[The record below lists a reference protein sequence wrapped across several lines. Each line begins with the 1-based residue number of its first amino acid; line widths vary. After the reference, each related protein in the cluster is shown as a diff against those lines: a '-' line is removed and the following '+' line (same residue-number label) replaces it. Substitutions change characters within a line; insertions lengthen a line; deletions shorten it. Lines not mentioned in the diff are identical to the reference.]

1 MLTARDGLR
10 RAPAVLLRFAGLFVV
25 FAMTTSVASDDAHSA
40 EPSSAPPR
48 SVGYDRPA
56 RNRHQSRSATVAKN
70 GIVATSQ
77 PLAAEVGI
85 DILRRGGNAAD
96 AAIAT
101 NAMMGLVEPMSC
113 GIGGDIFVI
122 YWDAKTQKLYG
133 LNGCGRSPYSLN
145 RAVFAKLGLKE
156 IPSEGPL
163 SWNVPGCVAGWEDL
177 RARFGALPMAELL
190 KPAIH
195 YAEDGFAV
203 TEIIA
208 GGWGASR
215 NSLLKWPDS
224 AATYLPDGR
233 APREG
238 EIFRNPRLAA
248 SYKAI
253 AAEGPAAF
261 YRGSI
266 AQKIVKFSEANG
278 GYFSLKDFADHKSD
292 WIDPV
297 STNYRGYDVWEL
309 PPNGQGIAALEIL
322 NLMEPHDVAA
332 MKPGSP
338 DLIHLFIEAKKLA
351 YADRA
356 KYYADPD
363 FNRLPTAE
371 LISKEYAAKR
381 QKLIDPKR
389 AATQVPPGDP
399 KLAGGDTIYLTV
411 VDKDRNC
418 CSLIQSNFHG
428 FGSQVTPGDV
438 GFVLQ
443 NRGQL
448 FALDEHHL
456 NRLEPHKRPFHTI
469 IPAMVTKDG
478 RPWLSF
484 GVMGGDMQPQG
495 HVQVLINMIDFGMN
509 PQEAG
514 DMARVR
520 HNGSAEPTGEPE
532 APGGGKVTVE
542 SGITD
547 EAIAELRRR
556 GHNVERSRGDVGGYQ
571 AIQIDWE
578 KGTLRAGTE
587 ARKDGAAVGY

>member
-1 MLTARDGLR
+1 MVPDRRSRPAQFTPLR
-10 RAPAVLLRFAGLFVV
+10 LATILVV
-25 FAMTTSVASDDAHSA
+25 FAMMSFAPSDDAESA
-40 EPSSAPPR
+40 DPQPITTTR

-56 RNRHQSRSATVAKN
+56 KNRHQSRSSTVARN
-70 GIVATSQ
+70 GMVATSQ
-77 PLAAEVGI
+77 PLAAEVGV

-113 GIGGDIFVI
+113 GIGGDLFVI
-122 YWDAKTQKLYG
+122 YWDAKTKKLYG
-133 LNGCGRSPYSLN
+133 LNACGRSPYALN
-145 RAVFAKLGLKE
+145 REVFAKAGMTE
-156 IPSEGPL
+156 IPGEGPL

-177 RARFGALPMAELL
+177 RARFGTLPLAELL
-190 KPAIH
+190 RPAIE

-208 GGWGASR
+208 NGWGSSR

-266 AQKIVKFSEANG
+266 ARRIVDFSQSHG
-278 GYFSLKDFADHKSD
+278 GYFSMKDFEDHKSD

-322 NLMEPHDVAA
+322 NLIEPHNVAA

-338 DLIHLFIEAKKLA
+338 DLIHLFVEAKKLA
-351 YADRA
+351 YADRS
-356 KYYADPD
+356 KFYADPD

-371 LISKEYAAKR
+371 LISKAYAQKR
-381 QKLIDPKR
+381 GKLIDPQH

-418 CSLIQSNFHG
+418 CSLIQSNFNS

-443 NRGQL
+443 NRGEL

-478 RPWLSF
+478 KPWLSF

-495 HVQVLINMIDFGMN
+495 HVQVLLNMIDFGMN

-520 HNGSAEPTGEPE
+520 HNGSAEPTGQP
-532 APGGGKVTVE
+532 ADPKGGRVTVE
-542 SGITD
+542 SGISD

-556 GHNVERSRGDVGGYQ
+556 GHNVERSRGDFGGYQ

-578 KGTLRAGTE
+578 KGTLRGGTE